1 MVLRI
6 KLLAILCL
14 LPALAL
20 GHGALH
26 EKIDNLRAAVAK
38 KPDDA
43 VLRRKLAAVYCA
55 HGDWQQALGEL
66 ERAELLAPDC
76 PEVDLLRGQALLS
89 GDRPA
94 EAKKS
99 IDEFLAVQP
108 PNAQALRLR
117 ARAFA
122 ELKDPERSRADYR
135 ASLKLGVTDP
145 DLVLESADALNA
157 NGHAEEAV
165 QLLAA
170 ALAQVGEIPVL
181 VRRAMELEISTG
193 QFDSALKRV
202 DRLQK
207 FAPRPEPWM
216 AKRASL
222 LAQAGRVSESRAA
235 WESLLAHLSE
245 LPNLERGSKPMN
257 LLAEQ
262 ARRALAALKT
272 ER

>member
-1 MVLRI
+1 MVPRNN
-6 KLLAILCL
+6 LLAILCI
-14 LPALAL
+14 LPALAF
-20 GHGALH
+20 GHGTLH
-26 EKIDNLRAAVAK
+26 EKIENLRAAIAK
-38 KPDDA
+38 KPENA
-43 VLRRKLAAVYCA
+43 ALRRQLASVYCA

-66 ERAELLAPDC
+66 ERAESLAPGCAD
-76 PEVDLLRGQALLS
+76 VDLLRGQALLS
-89 GDRPA
+89 GNQPA
-94 EAKKS
+94 EAKRS
-99 IDEFLAVQP
+99 IDEFLAAEP
-108 PNAQALRLR
+108 PNSHALRLR

-122 ELKDPERSRADYR
+122 ALKDPERSLADYR
-135 ASLKLGVTDP
+135 ASLRLGVTDP
-145 DLVLESADALNA
+145 DLVLEAADALNA

-165 QLLAA
+165 QLLSA

-222 LAQAGRVSESRAA
+222 LAQAGRIPESRAA

-262 ARRALAALKT
+262 ARQALAALKT
-272 ER
+272 TR